1 MSHYD
6 KNHYVQCRLLK
17 NFAQQNKNGN
27 NVICVLNLINF
38 AAYYAKPE
46 NAFCENN
53 LYDVEFADNNKDLEL
68 KFKTNIEDPMGTLL
82 NKIDNDSAPTFTFT
96 RAELETIKK
105 YILLQIYRT
114 PHNKKSYTNIL
125 DNTFELSQFN
135 INQNESKVDFWK
147 REMLTILDSDW
158 DSLLKTDMIGICKNA
173 LEINSSFLMFIKT
186 ADEFC
191 INDLGY
197 CTERIPIKIPKDQ
210 QDDFIKTAQIIGQEL
225 YGKDNFDEIA
235 KKKKKIADESSY
247 IDNYILFPISSN
259 IAILVVSPLWKQYLL
274 HPELRHKGIPFH
286 SLLLQN
292 HLSIPMTTYKN
303 ADKIKNDADIVTY
316 KSPEDQYIYQ
326 LHTMSC
332 EETVYLN
339 HLTINEAF
347 CYIGLKTPD
356 KFLKTIREYNSLAS
370 MQTRN
375 IKKSLLGYVELLSK
389 LSKTNH

>member
-1 MSHYD
+1 MSYYD

-114 PHNKKSYTNIL
+114 PHNKKSYTNIP

-158 DSLLKTDMIGICKNA
+158 DSLLKTDMIGIRKNA

-197 CTERIPIKIPKDQ
+197 CIERIPIKIPENQ
-210 QDDFIKTAQIIGQEL
+210 QDDFIKNDKIIGQML
-225 YGKDNFDEIA
+225 YGKDDFDEIA
-235 KKKKKIADESSY
+235 KKEIADESSY

-286 SLLLQN
+286 SPLLQN

-303 ADKIKNDADIVTY
+303 ADKIKNDADIITY
-316 KSPEDQYIYQ
+316 KSLEDQYIYQ

-332 EETVYLN
+332 EETIYLN

-347 CYIGLKTPD
+347 CYIGLKTLD
-356 KFLKTIREYNSLAS
+356 KFLKTIREYNSLSS
-370 MQTRN
+370 MQTQN
-375 IKKSLLGYVELLSK
+375 IKKNLLGYVELLSK
-389 LSKTNH
+389 LIK

>member
-235 KKKKKIADESSY
+235 KKKIADESSY

>member
-27 NVICVLNLINF
+27 NIICVLNLINF
-38 AAYYAKPE
+38 VAYYAKPE

-114 PHNKKSYTNIL
+114 PHNKKSYTNIP

-158 DSLLKTDMIGICKNA
+158 DSLLKTDMIGIRKNA

-197 CTERIPIKIPKDQ
+197 CIERIPIKIPEDQ
-210 QDDFIKTAQIIGQEL
+210 QDDFIKNAKIIGQML
-225 YGKDNFDEIA
+225 YGKDDFDEIA
-235 KKKKKIADESSY
+235 KKEIANESSY
-247 IDNYILFPISSN
+247 IDNYILLPISSN

-303 ADKIKNDADIVTY
+303 ADKIKNDADIITY
-316 KSPEDQYIYQ
+316 KSSEDQYIYQ

-332 EETVYLN
+332 EETIYLN

-356 KFLKTIREYNSLAS
+356 KFLKTIKEYNSLS
-370 MQTRN
+370 LMQTQN
-375 IKKSLLGYVELLSK
+375 IKKNLLGYVELLSK
-389 LSKTNH
+389 LIK

>member
-1 MSHYD
+1 MPHYD
-6 KNHYVQCRLLK
+6 KNHYVQCRLLR

-27 NVICVLNLINF
+27 DVICVLNLINF
-38 AAYYAKPE
+38 SAYYAKPE

-68 KFKTNIEDPMGTLL
+68 KFKANIEDPMGTLL

-114 PHNKKSYTNIL
+114 PHNKKSYTNIP

-135 INQNESKVDFWK
+135 INQKESKVDFWK

-158 DSLLKTDMIGICKNA
+158 DSLLKTDMIGIRKNA

-235 KKKKKIADESSY
+235 KKEIADESSY

-274 HPELRHKGIPFH
+274 YPELRHEGIPFH

-375 IKKSLLGYVELLSK
+375 IKKNLLGYVELLSK

>member
-147 REMLTILDSDW
+147 REMLTILDSNW

-235 KKKKKIADESSY
+235 KKEIADESSY

>member
-82 NKIDNDSAPTFTFT
+82 NKIDNASAPTFTFT

-114 PHNKKSYTNIL
+114 PQNKKSYTNIP

-158 DSLLKTDMIGICKNA
+158 DSLLKTDMIGIRKNA

-197 CTERIPIKIPKDQ
+197 CIERIPIKIPENQ
-210 QDDFIKTAQIIGQEL
+210 QDDFIKNAKIIGQML
-225 YGKDNFDEIA
+225 YGKDDFDEIA
-235 KKKKKIADESSY
+235 KKEIADESSY

-286 SLLLQN
+286 SPLLQN

-303 ADKIKNDADIVTY
+303 ADKIKNDADIITY
-316 KSPEDQYIYQ
+316 KSLEDQYIYQ

-332 EETVYLN
+332 EETIYLN

-347 CYIGLKTPD
+347 CYIGLKTLD

-370 MQTRN
+370 MQTQN
-375 IKKSLLGYVELLSK
+375 IKKNLLGYVELLSK
-389 LSKTNH
+389 LIK

>member
-147 REMLTILDSDW
+147 REMLTILDSNW

-173 LEINSSFLMFIKT
+173 LEINSPFLMFIKT

-235 KKKKKIADESSY
+235 KKEIADESSY

>member
-235 KKKKKIADESSY
+235 KKEIADESSY

-332 EETVYLN
+332 EETVYMN

>member
-38 AAYYAKPE
+38 VAYYAKPE

-114 PHNKKSYTNIL
+114 PHNKKSYTNIP

-158 DSLLKTDMIGICKNA
+158 NSLLKTDMIGIRKNA

-197 CTERIPIKIPKDQ
+197 CTERIPIKIPEDQ
-210 QDDFIKTAQIIGQEL
+210 QDDFIKNAKIIGQML
-225 YGKDNFDEIA
+225 YGKDDFDEIA
-235 KKKKKIADESSY
+235 KKEIADESSY

-286 SLLLQN
+286 SPLLQN

-303 ADKIKNDADIVTY
+303 ADKIKNDADIITY
-316 KSPEDQYIYQ
+316 KSLEDQYIYQ

-332 EETVYLN
+332 EETIYLN

-347 CYIGLKTPD
+347 CYIGLKTLD
-356 KFLKTIREYNSLAS
+356 KFLKTIREYNSLSS
-370 MQTRN
+370 MQTQNIRN
-375 IKKSLLGYVELLSK
+375 DEEKHGQILRKIY
-389 LSKTNH
+389 

>member
-6 KNHYVQCRLLK
+6 NNHYVQCRLLK
-17 NFAQQNKNGN
+17 NFTQQNKNGN

-114 PHNKKSYTNIL
+114 PHNKKSYTNIP

-158 DSLLKTDMIGICKNA
+158 DSLLKTDMIGIRKNA

-197 CTERIPIKIPKDQ
+197 CTERIPIKIPEDQ
-210 QDDFIKTAQIIGQEL
+210 QDDFIKNAKIIGQML
-225 YGKDNFDEIA
+225 YGKDDFDEIA
-235 KKKKKIADESSY
+235 KKEIANESSY

-274 HPELRHKGIPFH
+274 HPELRHNGIPFH

-303 ADKIKNDADIVTY
+303 ADKIKNDADIITY

-332 EETVYLN
+332 EETIYLN
-339 HLTINEAF
+339 HLTIK
-347 CYIGLKTPD
+347 IG
-356 KFLKTIREYNSLAS
+356 RAH
-370 MQTRN
+370 
-375 IKKSLLGYVELLSK
+375 V
-389 LSKTNH
+389 

>member
-82 NKIDNDSAPTFTFT
+82 NKIDNDNAPTFTFT

-235 KKKKKIADESSY
+235 KKKIADESSY

>member
-27 NVICVLNLINF
+27 NIICVLNLINF
-38 AAYYAKPE
+38 VAYYAKPE

-114 PHNKKSYTNIL
+114 PHNKKSYTNIP

-158 DSLLKTDMIGICKNA
+158 DSLLKTDMIGIRKNA

-197 CTERIPIKIPKDQ
+197 CIERIPIKIPEDQ
-210 QDDFIKTAQIIGQEL
+210 QDDFIKNAKIIGQML
-225 YGKDNFDEIA
+225 YGKDDFDEIA
-235 KKKKKIADESSY
+235 KKEIANESSY
-247 IDNYILFPISSN
+247 IDNYILLPISSN

-303 ADKIKNDADIVTY
+303 ADKIKNDADIITY
-316 KSPEDQYIYQ
+316 KSSEDQYIYQ

-332 EETVYLN
+332 EETIYLN

-356 KFLKTIREYNSLAS
+356 KFLKTIREYNSLS
-370 MQTRN
+370 LMQTQN
-375 IKKSLLGYVELLSK
+375 IKKNLLGYVELLSK
-389 LSKTNH
+389 LIK

>member
-1 MSHYD
+1 MPHYD
-6 KNHYVQCRLLK
+6 KNHYVQCRLLR

-27 NVICVLNLINF
+27 DVICVLNLINF
-38 AAYYAKPE
+38 SAYYAKPE

-68 KFKTNIEDPMGTLL
+68 KFKANIEDPMGTLL

-114 PHNKKSYTNIL
+114 PHNKKSYTNIP

-135 INQNESKVDFWK
+135 INQKESKVDFWK

-158 DSLLKTDMIGICKNA
+158 DSLLKTDMIGIRKNA

-197 CTERIPIKIPKDQ
+197 CTERLPIKIPEDQ

-235 KKKKKIADESSY
+235 KKEIADESSY

-274 HPELRHKGIPFH
+274 YPELRHEGIPFH

-375 IKKSLLGYVELLSK
+375 IKKNLLGYVELLSK

>member
-38 AAYYAKPE
+38 VAYYAKPE

-114 PHNKKSYTNIL
+114 PHNKKSYTNIP

-158 DSLLKTDMIGICKNA
+158 NSLLKTDMIGIRKNA

-197 CTERIPIKIPKDQ
+197 CTERIPIKIPEDQ
-210 QDDFIKTAQIIGQEL
+210 QDDFIKNAKIIGQML
-225 YGKDNFDEIA
+225 YGKDDFDEIA
-235 KKKKKIADESSY
+235 KKEIADESSY

-286 SLLLQN
+286 SPLLQN

-303 ADKIKNDADIVTY
+303 ADKIKNDADIITY
-316 KSPEDQYIYQ
+316 KSLEDQYIYQ

-332 EETVYLN
+332 EETIYLN

-347 CYIGLKTPD
+347 CYIGLKTLD
-356 KFLKTIREYNSLAS
+356 KFLKTIREYNSLSS
-370 MQTRN
+370 MQTQN
-375 IKKSLLGYVELLSK
+375 IKELGMMKKNMDKY
-389 LSKTNH
+389 

>member
-1 MSHYD
+1 MPHYD
-6 KNHYVQCRLLK
+6 KNHYVQCRLLR

-27 NVICVLNLINF
+27 DVICVLNLINF
-38 AAYYAKPE
+38 SAYYAKPE

-68 KFKTNIEDPMGTLL
+68 KFKANIEDPMDTLL
-82 NKIDNDSAPTFTFT
+82 NKIDNDSVPTFTFT

-114 PHNKKSYTNIL
+114 PHNKKSYTNIP

-135 INQNESKVDFWK
+135 INQKESKVDFWK
-147 REMLTILDSDW
+147 REMLTILDSNW
-158 DSLLKTDMIGICKNA
+158 DSLLKTDMIGIRKNA

-210 QDDFIKTAQIIGQEL
+210 QDDLIKTAQIIGQEL

-235 KKKKKIADESSY
+235 KKEIADENSY

-274 HPELRHKGIPFH
+274 YPELRHEGIPFH

-370 MQTRN
+370 MQTLN
-375 IKKSLLGYVELLSK
+375 FKKNLLGYVELLSK

>member
-197 CTERIPIKIPKDQ
+197 CTERMPIKIPKDQ

-235 KKKKKIADESSY
+235 KKEIADESSY

>member
-6 KNHYVQCRLLK
+6 KNHYAQCRLLK

-27 NVICVLNLINF
+27 NIICVLNLINF
-38 AAYYAKPE
+38 VAYYAKPE

-114 PHNKKSYTNIL
+114 PHNKKSYTNIP

-158 DSLLKTDMIGICKNA
+158 DSLLKTDMIGIRKNA

-197 CTERIPIKIPKDQ
+197 CTERIPIKIPEDQ
-210 QDDFIKTAQIIGQEL
+210 QDDFIKNAKIIGQML
-225 YGKDNFDEIA
+225 YGKDDFDEIA
-235 KKKKKIADESSY
+235 KKEIANESSY

-303 ADKIKNDADIVTY
+303 ADKIKNDADIITY

-332 EETVYLN
+332 EETIYLN

-356 KFLKTIREYNSLAS
+356 KFLKTIREYNSLAL
-370 MQTRN
+370 MQTQN
-375 IKKSLLGYVELLSK
+375 IKKNLLGYVELLSK
-389 LSKTNH
+389 LIK

>member
-1 MSHYD
+1 MPHYD
-6 KNHYVQCRLLK
+6 KNHYVQCRLLR

-27 NVICVLNLINF
+27 DVICVLNLINF
-38 AAYYAKPE
+38 SAYYAKPE

-68 KFKTNIEDPMGTLL
+68 KFKANIEDPMGTLL

-114 PHNKKSYTNIL
+114 PHNKKSYTNIP

-135 INQNESKVDFWK
+135 INQKESKVDFWK

-158 DSLLKTDMIGICKNA
+158 DSLLKTDMIGIRKNA

-197 CTERIPIKIPKDQ
+197 CTERLPIKIPEDQ
-210 QDDFIKTAQIIGQEL
+210 QDDFIKTAQIIGQKL

-235 KKKKKIADESSY
+235 KKEIADESSY

-274 HPELRHKGIPFH
+274 HPELRHKGIQFH

-303 ADKIKNDADIVTY
+303 ADKIKNDADIAIY

-326 LHTMSC
+326 LHTISC

-375 IKKSLLGYVELLSK
+375 IKKNLLGYVELLSK

>member
-1 MSHYD
+1 MPHYD
-6 KNHYVQCRLLK
+6 KNHYVQCRLLR

-27 NVICVLNLINF
+27 DVICVLNLINF
-38 AAYYAKPE
+38 SAYYAKPE

-68 KFKTNIEDPMGTLL
+68 KFKANIEDPMGTLL
-82 NKIDNDSAPTFTFT
+82 KKIDNNSVPTFTFT
-96 RAELETIKK
+96 RAELKTIKK

-114 PHNKKSYTNIL
+114 PHNKKSYTNIP

-135 INQNESKVDFWK
+135 INQKESKVDFWK

-158 DSLLKTDMIGICKNA
+158 DSLLKTDMIGIRKNA

-210 QDDFIKTAQIIGQEL
+210 QDDFIKIAQIIGQEL

-235 KKKKKIADESSY
+235 KKEIADESSY

-274 HPELRHKGIPFH
+274 YPELRHEGIPFH

-375 IKKSLLGYVELLSK
+375 IKKNLLGYVELLSK
-389 LSKTNH
+389 LSKTNP

>member
-1 MSHYD
+1 MPQYD
-6 KNHYVQCRLLK
+6 KNHYVQCRLLR

-27 NVICVLNLINF
+27 DVICVLNLINF
-38 AAYYAKPE
+38 SAYYAKPE

-68 KFKTNIEDPMGTLL
+68 KFKANIEDPMGTLL
-82 NKIDNDSAPTFTFT
+82 NKIDNDSVPTFTFT

-114 PHNKKSYTNIL
+114 PHNKKSYTNIP

-135 INQNESKVDFWK
+135 INQKESKVDFWK
-147 REMLTILDSDW
+147 REMLTILDSNW
-158 DSLLKTDMIGICKNA
+158 DSLLKTDMIGIRKNA

-235 KKKKKIADESSY
+235 KKEIADENSY

-274 HPELRHKGIPFH
+274 YPELRHEGIPFH

-370 MQTRN
+370 MQTLN
-375 IKKSLLGYVELLSK
+375 FKKNLLGYVELLSK

>member
-235 KKKKKIADESSY
+235 KKEIADESSY

>member
-1 MSHYD
+1 MPHYD

-17 NFAQQNKNGN
+17 NFTQQNKNGN

-38 AAYYAKPE
+38 AAYYTKPE

-53 LYDVEFADNNKDLEL
+53 LYDVEFDDNTKDLEL
-68 KFKTNIEDPMGTLL
+68 KFKTNIEDPMGTLF
-82 NKIDNDSAPTFTFT
+82 NKIDNDSVPAFTFT

-105 YILLQIYRT
+105 YILLQIYRS
-114 PHNKKSYTNIL
+114 PRNKKSYTNIP

-158 DSLLKTDMIGICKNA
+158 DSLLKTDMISIRKNA

-225 YGKDNFDEIA
+225 YGKDDFDEIA
-235 KKKKKIADESSY
+235 KKEIADESSY

-274 HPELRHKGIPFH
+274 YPELRHKGIPFH

-303 ADKIKNDADIVTY
+303 ADKIKNDADIVTH

-326 LHTMSC
+326 LHTISC
-332 EETVYLN
+332 EETIYLN
-339 HLTINEAF
+339 LLTINEAF

-370 MQTRN
+370 LQTQG
-375 IKKSLLGYVELLSK
+375 IKNNLLGYVELLSK
-389 LSKTNH
+389 LI

>member
-1 MSHYD
+1 
-6 KNHYVQCRLLK
+6 
-17 NFAQQNKNGN
+17 
-27 NVICVLNLINF
+27 
-38 AAYYAKPE
+38 
-46 NAFCENN
+46 
-53 LYDVEFADNNKDLEL
+53 
-68 KFKTNIEDPMGTLL
+68 
-82 NKIDNDSAPTFTFT
+82 
-96 RAELETIKK
+96 
-105 YILLQIYRT
+105 
-114 PHNKKSYTNIL
+114 
-125 DNTFELSQFN
+125 
-135 INQNESKVDFWK
+135 
-147 REMLTILDSDW
+147 MLTILDSDW

-235 KKKKKIADESSY
+235 KKEIADESSY

-286 SLLLQN
+286 SPLLHN
-292 HLSIPMTTYKN
+292 HLSIPRTIYKN

-326 LHTMSC
+326 LHAMSC

-339 HLTINEAF
+339 HLMINEAF
-347 CYIGLKTPD
+347 CYIGLKTPE

-370 MQTRN
+370 MQTQN
-375 IKKSLLGYVELLSK
+375 IKKNLLGYVELLSK
-389 LSKTNH
+389 LSKTNR

>member
-82 NKIDNDSAPTFTFT
+82 NKIDNDSVPTFTFT

-114 PHNKKSYTNIL
+114 PHNKKSYTNIP

-135 INQNESKVDFWK
+135 INQNISKVDFWK

-158 DSLLKTDMIGICKNA
+158 DSLLKTDMIGIRKNA

-186 ADEFC
+186 ANEFC

-197 CTERIPIKIPKDQ
+197 CTERLPIKIPENKQKDYIE
-210 QDDFIKTAQIIGQEL
+210 DVKKLGKEM

-235 KKKKKIADESSY
+235 KKEIANESSY

-259 IAILVVSPLWKQYLL
+259 IAILVVSQVWKDYLL
-274 HPELRHKGIPFH
+274 HPILKHRGIPLY
-286 SLLLQN
+286 SPLLQN
-292 HLSIPMTTYKN
+292 HLSIPRTIYKY
-303 ADKIKNDADIVTY
+303 ADKIKNEADIITY

-332 EETVYLN
+332 EETIYLN

-356 KFLKTIREYNSLAS
+356 QFLKTIREYNSLAS
-370 MQTRN
+370 MQTQN
-375 IKKSLLGYVELLSK
+375 IKKNLLGYVELLSK

>member
-235 KKKKKIADESSY
+235 KKEIADESSY

-356 KFLKTIREYNSLAS
+356 KFLKTIRKYNSLAS

>member
-82 NKIDNDSAPTFTFT
+82 NKIDNDSASTFTFT

-235 KKKKKIADESSY
+235 KKKIADESSY

>member
-1 MSHYD
+1 MPHYD
-6 KNHYVQCRLLK
+6 KNHYVQCRLLR

-27 NVICVLNLINF
+27 DVICVLNLINF
-38 AAYYAKPE
+38 SAYYAKPE

-68 KFKTNIEDPMGTLL
+68 KFKANIEDPMGTLL

-114 PHNKKSYTNIL
+114 PHNKKSYTNIP

-135 INQNESKVDFWK
+135 INQKESKVDFWK

-158 DSLLKTDMIGICKNA
+158 DSLLKTDMIGIRKNA

-186 ADEFC
+186 ADELC

-197 CTERIPIKIPKDQ
+197 CTERLPIKIPEDQ

-235 KKKKKIADESSY
+235 KKEIADESSY

-274 HPELRHKGIPFH
+274 YPELRHEGIPFH

-375 IKKSLLGYVELLSK
+375 IKKNLLGYVELLSK

>member
-82 NKIDNDSAPTFTFT
+82 NKIDNDSVPTFTFT

-114 PHNKKSYTNIL
+114 PHNKKSYTNIP

-158 DSLLKTDMIGICKNA
+158 DSLLKTDMIGIRKNA

-186 ADEFC
+186 AGEFC

-197 CTERIPIKIPKDQ
+197 CTERLPIKIPENKQKEYIEDV
-210 QDDFIKTAQIIGQEL
+210 KKLGKEV

-235 KKKKKIADESSY
+235 KKEIVNETSY
-247 IDNYILFPISSN
+247 IDNYLLFPISSN
-259 IAILVVSPLWKQYLL
+259 IAILVVLPFWKDYLL

-286 SLLLQN
+286 SPLLQN
-292 HLSIPMTTYKN
+292 HLSIPITTYKN
-303 ADKIKNDADIVTY
+303 ADKIKNEADIVTY

-375 IKKSLLGYVELLSK
+375 IKKNLLGYVELLSK

>member
-1 MSHYD
+1 MPHYD

-17 NFAQQNKNGN
+17 NFTQQNKNGN

-38 AAYYAKPE
+38 AAYYTKPE

-53 LYDVEFADNNKDLEL
+53 LYDVEFADNNNDLEL
-68 KFKTNIEDPMGTLL
+68 KFKTNIEDPMGTLF
-82 NKIDNDSAPTFTFT
+82 NKIDNDSVPAFTFT

-114 PHNKKSYTNIL
+114 PRNKKSYTNIP

-158 DSLLKTDMIGICKNA
+158 DSLLKTDMIGIRKNA

-197 CTERIPIKIPKDQ
+197 CTERIPIKIPEDQ
-210 QDDFIKTAQIIGQEL
+210 QDDFIKNAKIIGQML
-225 YGKDNFDEIA
+225 YGKNDFDEIA
-235 KKKKKIADESSY
+235 KKEIADESSY
-247 IDNYILFPISSN
+247 IDNYIFFPISSN
-259 IAILVVSPLWKQYLL
+259 IAILVVSQLWKDYLL
-274 HPELRHKGIPFH
+274 RSELRHKGILFH
-286 SLLLQN
+286 SPLLQN

-303 ADKIKNDADIVTY
+303 ADKIKNVADIVTH

-326 LHTMSC
+326 LHRISC
-332 EETVYLN
+332 EETIYLN
-339 HLTINEAF
+339 LLTINEAF

-370 MQTRN
+370 LQTQG
-375 IKKSLLGYVELLSK
+375 IKNNLLGYVELLSK
-389 LSKTNH
+389 LI

>member
-114 PHNKKSYTNIL
+114 PHNKKSYTNIP

-158 DSLLKTDMIGICKNA
+158 DSLLKTDMIGIRKNA

-197 CTERIPIKIPKDQ
+197 CIERIPIKIPENQ
-210 QDDFIKTAQIIGQEL
+210 QDDFIKNAKIIGQML
-225 YGKDNFDEIA
+225 YGKDDFDEIA
-235 KKKKKIADESSY
+235 KKEIADESSY

-286 SLLLQN
+286 SPLLQN

-303 ADKIKNDADIVTY
+303 ADKIKNDADIITY
-316 KSPEDQYIYQ
+316 KSLEDQYIYQ

-332 EETVYLN
+332 EETIYLN

-347 CYIGLKTPD
+347 CYIGLKTLD

-370 MQTRN
+370 MQTQN
-375 IKKSLLGYVELLSK
+375 IKKNLLGYVELLSK
-389 LSKTNH
+389 LIKTNH